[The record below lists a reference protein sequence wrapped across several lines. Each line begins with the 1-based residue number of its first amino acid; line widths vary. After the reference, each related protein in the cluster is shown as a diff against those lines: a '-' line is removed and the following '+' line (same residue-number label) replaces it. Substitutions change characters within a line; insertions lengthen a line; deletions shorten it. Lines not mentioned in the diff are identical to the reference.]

1 MLFKRVILVVA
12 DSVGIGAMEDADKWG
27 DEGSNTIVNTIKAT
41 KVYLKN
47 LHKMGL
53 GNITNVPYH
62 PPVENPIAS
71 YGKAKIKSQ
80 GKDTTVG
87 HWEICGI
94 ITRKPFPTYPDGF
107 PPEVI
112 NEFEKRI
119 GRKVLGNYPAS
130 GTEIIKELGQKHM
143 ETGYPIVYTS
153 ADSVFQIAA
162 HKDVIPLEELYKMCE
177 IAREILHGEH
187 EVARVIA
194 RPFIGKYPNF
204 KRTAERKDFAISPP
218 KPNLLSLLDENGFK
232 IISVGKIASIFA
244 WENTGEEIKTHGNSE
259 GLKITIDLIKNRK
272 EANFIFVN
280 LVDFDML
287 YGHRN
292 DPEGY
297 ASALL
302 ELDGK
307 IPEILDNLD
316 REDLFILTADHGCDP
331 TTPSTDHS
339 REYVPIF
346 VYSKNENFKSGVNLN
361 TRDSLSDMGKTIAEN
376 FNLELNSGKSF
387 LGEILNGI

>member
-1 MLFKRVILVVA
+1 MIFKRVFLMVA
-12 DSVGIGAMEDADKWG
+12 DSVGIGAMEDAALWG

-41 KVYLKN
+41 GIYLPN

-53 GNITNVPYH
+53 GNITHVPIH
-62 PPVENPIAS
+62 PPVSLPICS
-71 YGKAKIKSQ
+71 YGKAKIMSK

-87 HWEICGI
+87 HWEMMGI
-94 ITRKPFPTYPDGF
+94 ITQKPFPTYPEGF

-112 NEFEKRI
+112 QEFEKRI
-119 GRKVLGNYPAS
+119 GRKILGNYPAS
-130 GTEIIKELGQKHM
+130 GTEIIKELGKKHM
-143 ETGYPIVYTS
+143 ETGFPIVYTS

-162 HKDVIPLEELYKMCE
+162 HKEIIPLDELYKMCK
-177 IAREILHGEH
+177 IAREILRGKH

-194 RPFIGKYPNF
+194 RPFIGEYPNF
-204 KRTAERKDFAISPP
+204 TRTPERKDFAISPP
-218 KPNLLSLLDENGFK
+218 EPNLLSILTQREFK

-244 WENTGEEIKTHGNSE
+244 WKNCGEEIKTKGNSE
-259 GLKITIDLIKNRK
+259 GLKVTLEIIKKR
-272 EANFIFVN
+272 EDANFVFIN

-297 ASALL
+297 GKALL

-307 IPEILDNLD
+307 LPEIFENLKD
-316 REDLFILTADHGCDP
+316 DDLFILTADHGCDP

-346 VYSKNENFKSGVNLN
+346 VYSKNKKFKSGINLGI
-361 TRDSLSDMGKTIAEN
+361 RESLSDMGQTIGEN
-376 FNLELNSGKSF
+376 FGVKIPSGKSF
-387 LGEILNGI
+387 LKEITYVN